1 MIEKHGTMDVPRVK
15 YLWLRMANFV
25 KIILVYLVTA
35 STSLGVQET
44 RHGGELL
51 DTKILLSAVA
61 KIQRLQNKLS
71 IKVTGLASEAELCKV
86 RNKLFRCN
94 LQTISHSFETG
105 IAKSNVS
112 RLKSG
117 LLLNLFEAQAM
128 NTWSEPE
135 LETVSWAR
143 RGPDQTKSIFITTTN
158 TRTSLSSS
166 ITNWKRGECSV
177 LMSFLC
183 SLPRYNDNEISD
195 LTRQDP
201 PKALIRFGLQ
211 RKRLYTPRTKAS
223 QYLSIEKS

>member
-1 MIEKHGTMDVPRVK
+1 
-15 YLWLRMANFV
+15 MANFV

-94 LQTISHSFETG
+94 LQTISHSFVTTG
-105 IAKSNVS
+105 IAKSNLS
-112 RLKSG
+112 MLKSG
-117 LLLNLFEAQAM
+117 LILNLFEVQAM

-135 LETVSWAR
+135 LETVS
-143 RGPDQTKSIFITTTN
+143 
-158 TRTSLSSS
+158 
-166 ITNWKRGECSV
+166 
-177 LMSFLC
+177 
-183 SLPRYNDNEISD
+183 
-195 LTRQDP
+195 
-201 PKALIRFGLQ
+201 
-211 RKRLYTPRTKAS
+211 
-223 QYLSIEKS
+223 